1 VTVSETADGRET
13 TRGRGELR
21 VEGLRKR
28 FGGQVAVDGVSFTV
42 APGALVG
49 LIGPNG
55 SGKTTLLNLLNGV
68 YRPDAGSIRLG
79 GVELAGRPS
88 ARFVRH
94 GVTRT
99 FQTTRVFTTV
109 TALENMLVP
118 LLHARGSTGA
128 RSQARA
134 RALELLEFVGLA
146 DHRDTPASELS
157 GGQQKLLEFVRALMT
172 DPVVVLMDEPFA
184 GVHPSV
190 KELMRQRIVERNAQG
205 TSFVIVSHE
214 IPDLMRLS
222 GEVICMSDG
231 KVVAAGT
238 PDEVTADE
246 RVVRAYLGSTG
257 RRARGRGPD
266 ETPDHQPDDAP
277 DGEPDG
283 GRSAGAASERTRQ
296 Q

>member
-1 VTVSETADGRET
+1 MTNGS
-13 TRGRGELR
+13 RGELR

-28 FGGQVAVDGVSFTV
+28 FGGQAAVDGVGFTV
-42 APGALVG
+42 APGAVLG

-68 YRPDAGSIRLG
+68 HRPDAGSIRLG
-79 GVELAGRPS
+79 GAELAGRSP
-88 ARFVRH
+88 AHFVRH

-109 TALENMLVP
+109 TALENLLVP
-118 LLHARGSTGA
+118 MLHSKEHRRDTES
-128 RSQARA
+128 
-134 RALELLEFVGLA
+134 RALELLEFVGLS
-146 DHRDTPASELS
+146 DHRRTPASELS

-172 DPVVVLMDEPFA
+172 EPVIVLMDEPFA

-190 KELMRQRIVERNAQG
+190 KELMRDRIRERNRRG

-222 GEVICMSDG
+222 GEVICMSDA
-231 KVVAAGT
+231 KVVAHGS

-246 RVVRAYLGSTG
+246 RVVAAYLGSQAASG
-257 RRARGRGPD
+257 RARP
-266 ETPDHQPDDAP
+266 
-277 DGEPDG
+277 
-283 GRSAGAASERTRQ
+283 
-296 Q
+296 